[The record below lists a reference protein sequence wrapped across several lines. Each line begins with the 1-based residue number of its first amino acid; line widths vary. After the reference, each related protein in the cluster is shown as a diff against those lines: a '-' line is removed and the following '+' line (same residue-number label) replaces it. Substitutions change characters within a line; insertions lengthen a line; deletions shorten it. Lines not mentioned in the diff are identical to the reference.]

1 MLNLTSLRTFVAV
14 VETGGIRSAGERLLR
29 TPSAVSMSLKQ
40 LEEEVGG
47 ALFQGER
54 KNELSEL
61 GRLVFEE
68 ARGLLSHHART
79 SAAIMAFATDRVGR
93 CDLASVPSVAVTL
106 LTETIAEVRR
116 RGFSFDIH
124 VRDIDSTAIIDAV
137 ENGAIEVGLC
147 VIRNKRPGLRFD
159 PLFREPLDFVCLAD
173 HPLALQGVP
182 VEWGEISRGPM
193 IGNGSFASLA
203 LPEVAQILADA
214 HIFAHNVS
222 SNLAMVAAGIGAT
235 VLPRMCRWKCDP
247 YIRFLPIADTRASR
261 TVGLL
266 TKEKR
271 SLQPAT
277 NILLDQLRQLVVSR
291 VDTFG
296 YEIVT

>member
-137 ENGAIEVGLC
+137 ENGAIV
-147 VIRNKRPGLRFD
+147 LRK
-159 PLFREPLDFVCLAD
+159 LGKTARAGWAEA
-173 HPLALQGVP
+173 
-182 VEWGEISRGPM
+182 
-193 IGNGSFASLA
+193 
-203 LPEVAQILADA
+203 AQAIA
-214 HIFAHNVS
+214 
-222 SNLAMVAAGIGAT
+222 AAGDETLLMGE
-235 VLPRMCRWKCDP
+235 
-247 YIRFLPIADTRASR
+247 FGNADDGELAW
-261 TVGLL
+261 
-266 TKEKR
+266 
-271 SLQPAT
+271 
-277 NILLDQLRQLVVSR
+277 
-291 VDTFG
+291 
-296 YEIVT
+296 